1 MFVSFEPMSHW
12 HVSVHVS
19 TMDLCIFLS
28 SFHKRI
34 GRHDIVQ
41 SSQASIWC
49 KFVALVQK
57 HGRSKPRMM
66 SVGSCCLVGAIYG
79 NHLYIAN
86 LGDSRVVLGT
96 NKQNDGMVAVR
107 LSQEHNASY
116 AEVRDELKAQHPDDS
131 DIVTLKHGV
140 WRVKGIIQVS
150 KKQILRRI

>member
-1 MFVSFEPMSHW
+1 M
-12 HVSVHVS
+12 
-19 TMDLCIFLS
+19 IS
-28 SFHKRI
+28 SK
-34 GRHDIVQ
+34 VLK
-41 SSQASIWC
+41 QAFGAIEEE
-49 KFVALVQK
+49 FVALVQK

-66 SVGSCCLVGAIYG
+66 SVGSCCLVGVIYG

-150 KKQILRRI
+150 KKTTFEENLQLNHGFNKSIKIKICPSYLKF